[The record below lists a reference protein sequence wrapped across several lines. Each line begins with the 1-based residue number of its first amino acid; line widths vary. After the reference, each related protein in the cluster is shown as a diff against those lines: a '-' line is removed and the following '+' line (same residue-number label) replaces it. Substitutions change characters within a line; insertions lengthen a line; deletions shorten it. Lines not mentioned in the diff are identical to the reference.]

1 MKVQAFIGKG
11 RFPESSFLK
20 KKKKLELLKL
30 ATSYPIKS
38 LILQLDEVRAYRVKD
53 TLKAQVVHW

>member
-11 RFPESSFLK
+11 RFPESSFF

-38 LILQLDEVRAYRVKD
+38 LILQLDGVRAYRVKD